1 MLRTFFGKTLLV
13 GLATLLFSCTAQTTT
28 SSPETNDP
36 ADNPELTGTIVV
48 GDVTSQPA
56 KKIKRYQPL
65 ADYLAANLGEFGIGV
80 GEVKVAPDTEAM
92 ASLLKSGEVDIYFD
106 SPYPAMLVNEISGA
120 QPVLRRWKGGDAVYY
135 TVIFAMTDSGFTG
148 LDDLTGHKVAFDDPT
163 STSGYVLPM
172 VHMMEAGLNM
182 KKKESSDESVAA
194 DEVGYV
200 FSQDDQNNIQWVIS
214 RRVDAAAIDHRSFLN
229 IPPESREAMTVLA
242 ETEKVARHVVLVR
255 EGLDPKLVEQIKQ
268 TLLNMDQSPEGREV
282 MENFEETTKF
292 DNFPTEE
299 DIARM
304 RELYEK
310 VKNR

>member
-120 QPVLRRWKGGDAVYY
+120 KPVLRRWKGGDAVYY

-148 LDDLTGHKVAFDDPT
+148 LDDLTGYKVAFDDPT

>member
-1 MLRTFFGKTLLV
+1 
-13 GLATLLFSCTAQTTT
+13 
-28 SSPETNDP
+28 
-36 ADNPELTGTIVV
+36 
-48 GDVTSQPA
+48 
-56 KKIKRYQPL
+56 
-65 ADYLAANLGEFGIGV
+65 
-80 GEVKVAPDTEAM
+80 
-92 ASLLKSGEVDIYFD
+92 
-106 SPYPAMLVNEISGA
+106 
-120 QPVLRRWKGGDAVYY
+120 
-135 TVIFAMTDSGFTG
+135 
-148 LDDLTGHKVAFDDPT
+148 
-163 STSGYVLPM
+163 M